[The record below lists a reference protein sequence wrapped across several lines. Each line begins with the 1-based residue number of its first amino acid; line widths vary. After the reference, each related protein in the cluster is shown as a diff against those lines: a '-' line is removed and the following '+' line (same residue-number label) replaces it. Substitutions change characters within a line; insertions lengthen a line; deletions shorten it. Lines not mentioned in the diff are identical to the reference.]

1 MDLNVLSAFER
12 TLLLNRHGGWD
23 REQRQRDEGKPVYFQ
38 LVKILHPFRP
48 FHRSKERKGP
58 HLSSYTRASVG
69 QSEEWSVSFSVKA
82 NV

>member
-1 MDLNVLSAFER
+1 MEGGTENKDKEMKENLYISNLSRF
-12 TLLLNRHGGWD
+12 
-23 REQRQRDEGKPVYFQ
+23 F
-38 LVKILHPFRP
+38 ILFRP